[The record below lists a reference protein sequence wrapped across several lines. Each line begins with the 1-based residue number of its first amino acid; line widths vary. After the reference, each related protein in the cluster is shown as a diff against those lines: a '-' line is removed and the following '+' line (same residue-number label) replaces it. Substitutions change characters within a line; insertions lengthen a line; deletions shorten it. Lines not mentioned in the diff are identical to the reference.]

1 MLDIALA
8 LHRDGRKTGFLNP
21 SDGKAVLDGAIG
33 MYWLGMDIA
42 LEEVIAV
49 QTTLLLHSKAF
60 DSTKYWNRSTA
71 VNDLPPSLRELYRP

>member
-1 MLDIALA
+1 MRDIALA
-8 LHRDGRKTGFLNP
+8 LHRDGKRPGFLNP

-33 MYWLGMDIA
+33 MYWLERNIA

-49 QTTLLLHSKAF
+49 QTTFLLHSKVF
-60 DSTKYWNRSTA
+60 DSMKYWNRSTA